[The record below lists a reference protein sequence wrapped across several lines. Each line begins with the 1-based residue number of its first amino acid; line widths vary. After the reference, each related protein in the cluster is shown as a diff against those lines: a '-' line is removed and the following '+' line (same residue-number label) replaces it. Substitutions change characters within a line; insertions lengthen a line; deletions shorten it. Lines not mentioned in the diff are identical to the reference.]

1 VSNAA
6 SQAMKTASARLK
18 ILIGC
23 DVDPIAPS
31 VDGRPSGSDIW
42 RCIDHLE
49 RLIGATKG
57 GLPPITWLIRADE
70 SVRVRS
76 GDFASGY
83 TSRRALWQ
91 ILVANGHELGW
102 HMHCMSFDPQRGGF
116 AFDPDPKWLAEAWQ
130 AISACYP
137 VRSVRTGWDF
147 ASNALFR
154 QFEQFG
160 ITVDFSAIP
169 GGLAWH
175 SVGSDRFVVDWSRC
189 GGVPYHPSP
198 DDYQTP
204 GPLNLLEIPLAQFP
218 NSIVGMAGR
227 LAKRLANGS
236 ASLSGLRNVTRTMAD
251 PWTAMPASPGGVWAL
266 YFHMRGLAG
275 AGLDHFLRNLDCLRG
290 LPDAEFVTASAAR
303 EFLARAPAD
312 GRAAAAAA
320 APICRVGKGA

>member
-1 VSNAA
+1 
-6 SQAMKTASARLK
+6 MK

-23 DVDPIAPS
+23 DVDPIAPAAS
-31 VDGRPSGSDIW
+31 NSPSGRDIW

-49 RLIGATKG
+49 RLIAATKG
-57 GLPPITWLIRADE
+57 RLPPITWLIRADE

-91 ILVANGHELGW
+91 ILAANGHELGW
-102 HMHCMSFDPQRGGF
+102 HMHLMSYDAHRGRFGFDPH
-116 AFDPDPKWLAEAWQ
+116 PKWLTEAWQ
-130 AISACYP
+130 AISACYQ
-137 VRSVRTGWDF
+137 VRSVRTGWDY

-154 QFEQFG
+154 QLESFG
-160 ITVDFSAIP
+160 IAVDFSAIP

-189 GGVPYHPSP
+189 GGTPYHPSA
-198 DDYQTP
+198 DDYQAP
-204 GPLNLLEIPLAQFP
+204 GSMSLLEIPLAQFP
-218 NSIVGMAGR
+218 NSLVGMAGR

-236 ASLSGLRNVTRTMAD
+236 RSLSGLRTVTRTMSD
-251 PWTAMPASPGGVWAL
+251 PWTAMPTSEGAVWAF

-275 AGLDHFLRNLDCLRG
+275 AGLEHFLRNLEYLRN

-303 EFLARAPAD
+303 DFLT
-312 GRAAAAAA
+312 RAASANRDDVA
-320 APICRVGKGA
+320 APIAAMETARP